1 MPTLWVPA
9 ARVHEVLRFL
19 KSELTRPY
27 RMLFDLTAVDERV
40 RKHREGQ
47 PASDF
52 TVIYHLISID
62 RKESVPTLAGRDRTT
77 ELRPT
82 PLGAVDELLAGT
94 TDEGEDDD
102 YATAIPGNTGL
113 LPESRAGKDIIVLD
127 LSGEF
132 ANVAGDLSLQAYA
145 QLVYT
150 ATQYDRSKPVRFQIE
165 GKSVSAPTD
174 EGQKDHVQRNDYL
187 SLQPAP

>member
-1 MPTLWVPA
+1 MSGRARTALVLLAALVVGLVAACGVPQ
-9 ARVHEVLRFL
+9 
-19 KSELTRPY
+19 
-27 RMLFDLTAVDERV
+27 DDEPRLIAEEP
-40 RKHREGQ
+40 EGLATTSQ
-47 PASDF
+47 PAENRPGEQ
-52 TVIYHLISID
+52 TVQVFLID

-82 PLGAVDELLAGT
+82 ALGAVDELLAGT
-94 TDEGEDDD
+94 TDEDEDDD

-113 LPESRAGKDIIVLD
+113 LPESRAGEDIIVLD

-150 ATQYDRSKPVRFQIE
+150 ATQYDRSTPVRFQIE

-174 EGQKDHVQRNDYL
+174 EGQKDAVRRSDYL
-187 SLQPAP
+187 SLRP